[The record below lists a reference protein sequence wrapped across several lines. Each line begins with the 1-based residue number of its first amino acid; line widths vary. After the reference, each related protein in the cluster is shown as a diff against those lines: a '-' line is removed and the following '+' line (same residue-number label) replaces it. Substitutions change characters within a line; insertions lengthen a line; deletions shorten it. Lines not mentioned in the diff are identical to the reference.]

1 MNIVWPPV
9 QQNDRRTAGW
19 SEFGIANVQHAGVNL
34 MNGSEH
40 PGGTGLVRRAGIFS
54 QHSGAVAI

>member
-1 MNIVWPPV
+1 MTGAPP
-9 QQNDRRTAGW
+9 DGP
-19 SEFGIANVQHAGVNL
+19 FGIANVQHAGVNL